1 MPTHKTLSPI
11 KEKINV
17 EATANKIRRMGKK
30 TQVNIRQQ
38 PKLNT
43 IRRPR
48 WRNCALATAFESN
61 NFCCFICFTLLFFCI
76 FYFAMDRIG
85 SHFTFFSFRCH
96 R

>member
-48 WRNCALATAFESN
+48 
-61 NFCCFICFTLLFFCI
+61 
-76 FYFAMDRIG
+76 
-85 SHFTFFSFRCH
+85 
-96 R
+96 